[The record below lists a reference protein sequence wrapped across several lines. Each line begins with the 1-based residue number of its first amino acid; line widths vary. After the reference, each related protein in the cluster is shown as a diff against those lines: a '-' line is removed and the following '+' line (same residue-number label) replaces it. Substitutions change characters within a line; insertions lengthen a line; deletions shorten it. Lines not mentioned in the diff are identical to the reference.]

1 MRFWPDRSN
10 LLAILN
16 QVAKFRPNRSTR
28 GGVMTS
34 YTISRWRPRRS
45 ILLPVS
51 YLMSLSSKG
60 QFLSANQ
67 TSSTYLNPRLRY
79 NYFRFGKTTVRH
91 IEILL
96 PVSILTTSPYSA
108 CHSTLGWRILSKS
121 VNPLQIISIFK
132 MAATAAQFYFRLQ
145 IGLRRF
151 FRMSV
156 SISKPYFVV
165 ITPSASEI

>member
-1 MRFWPDRSN
+1 MSLSFEGQNLPANQISLTYLNPRLIYNYFRFGNTDVRHIRILFFFDCNFNNSRR
-10 LLAILN
+10 AILH
-16 QVAKFRPNRSTR
+16 QSTKFRTNRATR

-51 YLMSLSSKG
+51 YLMMSLSSKG

-108 CHSTLGWRILSKS
+108 CHSTLG
-121 VNPLQIISIFK
+121 
-132 MAATAAQFYFRLQ
+132 
-145 IGLRRF
+145 
-151 FRMSV
+151 
-156 SISKPYFVV
+156 
-165 ITPSASEI
+165 